1 MRHRIPQPSRDRR
14 RIRVALALAGA
25 VLTASCATQ
34 WAPRARQAL
43 PDGGLFAGGGD
54 DPPAMCADLGG
65 EALQGLIRT
74 AFAESPG
81 LAQSWAR
88 LRQARAASRA
98 QAGTLLPSLS
108 LSAERTETETDA
120 GGASAAAGAA
130 GAPAGVTGASGGS
143 PAWQAGAAASYEL
156 DFWGRLH
163 SRRQAA
169 RLSAE
174 AAGADLRTAAVTLAS
189 DVATAWAEWVTAVQ
203 RVATLAEQKAD
214 AQRLTRLQ
222 ALRFGQGQSDALAL
236 TQARQELSA
245 VASRLAEARGDA
257 DNARVRLAVLLGAAP
272 TAIDVSAP
280 ARLPAPAGD
289 PAPGVPSNLL
299 SARPDLRAAWL
310 RLRAAD
316 AEAAAAA
323 AERWPRLTLSANLFY
338 QAAEFE
344 ELFDESVRQI
354 AAALDWT
361 VFSGGRLA
369 AEQDR
374 AEARAL
380 ERLYALEEAWIQAL
394 GEVQRALDGEAA
406 ARARQIELAAQLDRA
421 RERLALAH
429 RRYAQGQ
436 SAYLEVLSAQQAV
449 NSAELELLAAR
460 NGVFVQRVN
469 LCRGLAAGVSGPL
482 PEPAL
487 MRAPDEGEE
496 AS

>member
-1 MRHRIPQPSRDRR
+1 MRHRIPQPNRDRR
-14 RIRVALALAGA
+14 RPRAALALAAA
-25 VLTASCATQ
+25 VLTVSCATQ
-34 WAPRARQAL
+34 WAPRARQSL

-54 DPPAMCADLGG
+54 DPPAVCADLGG
-65 EALQGLIRT
+65 DDLQGLIRT

-120 GGASAAAGAA
+120 GAASATAGASPGT
-130 GAPAGVTGASGGS
+130 TGASGGS
-143 PAWQAGAAASYEL
+143 SAWQAGAAASYEL

-163 SRRQAA
+163 SRRAAA

-174 AAGADLRTAAVTLAS
+174 AAEADLRTAALTLAA
-189 DVATAWAEWVTAVQ
+189 DTATAWAEWVTAVR
-203 RVATLAEQKAD
+203 RVATLADQKAD
-214 AQRLTRLQ
+214 AERLARLQ

-245 VASRLAEARGDA
+245 VSARLAEARGNA
-257 DNARVRLAVLLGAAP
+257 DNARVRLAMLLGAAP
-272 TAIDVSAP
+272 TAVDVSAP
-280 ARLPAPAGD
+280 VRLPAPAGD
-289 PAPGVPSNLL
+289 PAPGVPSELL

-344 ELFDESVRQI
+344 DLFDESVRQI

-380 ERLYALEEAWIQAL
+380 ERLYALEEAWLRAL

-406 ARARQIELAAQLDRA
+406 ARARQTELAAQLDRA

-482 PEPAL
+482 PEPVL
-487 MRAPDEGEE
+487 MRAPEEGEE